1 MLTGMPPHTDEA
13 PPPLE
18 SRTLGAPAPFEA
30 LRLTASAEGLTS
42 IEFRADGAESR
53 TDGDRDR
60 TATKQILETAIRQ
73 LAEYFAGKRRS
84 FSIPLA
90 AEGTEFQR
98 ITWSAL
104 RGVPYGTTIGYRELA
119 ARMGRPEAVRAVA
132 AANGRNPLLVVVPCH
147 RVIGS
152 DGRST
157 GYAGG
162 LDIKRALLELE
173 GVRLPAPTPN
183 LFD

>member
-1 MLTGMPPHTDEA
+1 MLTEMPPHTDEA
-13 PPPLE
+13 PPTLE
-18 SRTLGAPAPFEA
+18 SRIYGAPAPSEA

-42 IEFRADGAESR
+42 IEFRANGAASSP
-53 TDGDRDR
+53 DANGDR
-60 TATKQILETAIRQ
+60 TKTGQILDTAIRQ

-84 FSIPLA
+84 FSMPLA
-90 AEGTEFQR
+90 VEGTEFQR
-98 ITWSAL
+98 LTWSTL
-104 RGVPYGTTIGYRELA
+104 RNVPYGTTISYRELA

-132 AANGRNPLLVVVPCH
+132 AANGRNPLPIVVPCH

-152 DGRST
+152 DGRLT

-162 LDIKRALLELE
+162 LEIKRALLELE
-173 GVRLPAPTPN
+173 GVRLPASTPS